1 MSDERI
7 HASHAAVFVARLLYR
22 VSDYIPAAIGMYKRS
37 LTWLELVSGML
48 RRQLTTDILHHLLR
62 LRLIPEDEDSF
73 LELSMRM
80 HMIADVAFDDPM
92 SSVRQG
98 LLDYG
103 IAEDELDRAIEAAV
117 ATSSTISYLHL
128 GRPETILINTRE
140 NVEAALS
147 RQEE

>member
-1 MSDERI
+1 
-7 HASHAAVFVARLLYR
+7 
-22 VSDYIPAAIGMYKRS
+22 
-37 LTWLELVSGML
+37 
-48 RRQLTTDILHHLLR
+48 
-62 LRLIPEDEDSF
+62 
-73 LELSMRM
+73 M